1 MGNNGI
7 RSALVT
13 VALVGGWVAAPSA
26 VIADD
31 RFDQD
36 EVRSIEE
43 IVRDYILA
51 NPEIISEANQ
61 ILEAR
66 KEAAKKARARELI
79 SANMHELVA
88 DTHSF
93 VAGNPD
99 GDVTVVEFF
108 DYRCPYCRGWMPKI
122 NAMLEEDPNIRLMLK
137 EYPILRPDS
146 LTASQAAIASI
157 PQGNYKEF
165 HNALLAAKGTLSE
178 EAVME
183 IAAELG
189 LDTERLKADIKDIRV
204 QDTIDKNKALAK
216 ALELLGSPTFIVGD
230 QFFEPWLS
238 VDEFKAMIAAER
250 SSG

>member
-66 KEAAKKARARELI
+66 KEAA
-79 SANMHELVA
+79 
-88 DTHSF
+88 
-93 VAGNPD
+93 
-99 GDVTVVEFF
+99 
-108 DYRCPYCRGWMPKI
+108 
-122 NAMLEEDPNIRLMLK
+122 
-137 EYPILRPDS
+137 
-146 LTASQAAIASI
+146 
-157 PQGNYKEF
+157 
-165 HNALLAAKGTLSE
+165 
-178 EAVME
+178 
-183 IAAELG
+183 
-189 LDTERLKADIKDIRV
+189 
-204 QDTIDKNKALAK
+204 
-216 ALELLGSPTFIVGD
+216 
-230 QFFEPWLS
+230 
-238 VDEFKAMIAAER
+238 
-250 SSG
+250 